1 VAIFRWIDDE
11 ICRNGVILPILPIVK
26 LVDGLSQS
34 VDVELGRRFVDVG
47 ILHQRVDVLIVI
59 IASINNNV

>member
-1 VAIFRWIDDE
+1 MAIFRWIDDE